1 MPSRPAL
8 LYALHSGNLY
18 GTERMALA
26 TLEGLRDEFDPIVF
40 APPGAALEEAE
51 RRGISGFAFG
61 SPLQFASKLRP
72 WLARYEHVAFA
83 ATGVVHSAIF
93 IALNLLYR
101 RKAQHMHLVHGG
113 PNERDSYGR
122 KKALN
127 HTGVTFI
134 AVSDY
139 ARERLLAHQVRPT
152 QIRVVENFL
161 PQAQLDA
168 VPRRPTFA
176 GKGIQNVVL
185 VTRVDPS
192 KRVDLVLD
200 ALDLAPEL
208 GSLRIRVLGG
218 CAGDDLI
225 GRAAAQHPNMTFDGF
240 SDRVPE
246 VLANSDLLIHTC
258 PSESFG
264 LVILEAMAAGIP
276 VLVPDQGGAAA
287 LVEPGV
293 SGQRFRANDAS
304 SLAEA
309 MKNLMQATPD
319 ALNQMVA
326 AAQRRLEG
334 RYSSGRGIAEYRAL
348 FQGKLSLP
356 AGVPVLRPEGPE
368 DVERA
373 A

>member
-1 MPSRPAL
+1 MHSRPAL

-26 TLEGLRDEFDPIVF
+26 TLEGLLDEFDPIVF
-40 APPGAALEEAE
+40 APPGAALQEAQ
-51 RRGISGFAFG
+51 RRGIPGFAFRN
-61 SPLQFASKLRP
+61 PLEFALQLRP

-93 IALNLLYR
+93 IALNLLYQR
-101 RKAQHMHLVHGG
+101 EAQHMHLVHGG

-127 HTGVTFI
+127 HTGVTII

-139 ARERLLAHQVRPT
+139 ARERLIAHEVRSE

-161 PQAQLDA
+161 PQAQLDT
-168 VPRRPTFA
+168 VPRRPAFA
-176 GKGIQNVVL
+176 GRGIRNVVL

-208 GSLRIRVLGG
+208 ESLRIRVLGG
-218 CAGDDLI
+218 CACDELV
-225 GRAAAQHPNMTFDGF
+225 GRAAKHHPNITFDGF

-246 VLANSDLLIHTC
+246 VLAQSDLLIHTC

-264 LVILEAMAAGIP
+264 LVIVEAMAAGIP

-287 LVEPGV
+287 LVESGI
-293 SGQRFRANDAS
+293 SGQHFRANDAHA
-304 SLAEA
+304 LAEA
-309 MKNLMQATPD
+309 LKQLTQATPD

-326 AAQRRLEG
+326 AADRRLNG
-334 RYSSGRGIAEYRAL
+334 RYSSRRGIEEYRVL
-348 FQGKLSLP
+348 FQGS
-356 AGVPVLRPEGPE
+356 AAAARPEPARRPE
-368 DVERA
+368 DPEGCDRA